1 MKINPVVSLSD
12 KEIDDIVRKY
22 HFLPDK
28 RAEIAGVFHTIE
40 NIIKPVIYYETD
52 DKLTG
57 FDFINN
63 EMHQKIIYCVM
74 SLGRYVDDIQDVLV
88 KAGDLYTA
96 TVVDDICLEILMKM
110 YSVIAGEVS
119 QRYNM
124 WIERYLF
131 AGEHFEI
138 EKMPLIINAVG
149 AQAEV
154 TCNEFYNLQPVKT
167 TVLCCILSDKSKEC
181 GNKICANCSNVNCD
195 MREC

>member
-1 MKINPVVSLSD
+1 
-12 KEIDDIVRKY
+12 
-22 HFLPDK
+22 
-28 RAEIAGVFHTIE
+28 
-40 NIIKPVIYYETD
+40 
-52 DKLTG
+52 
-57 FDFINN
+57 
-63 EMHQKIIYCVM
+63 M

-181 GNKICANCSNVNCD
+181 SNKICANCSNVNCD